1 MLKAVVWERQAEKWN
16 NPEMPQLLKD
26 RKIIFSKAV
35 SGGFS
40 LEASHCLTRS
50 SGVGTLWAVVF
61 AKFCGVNTP
70 TRANFQVTIW
80 CCWMLHWAERHSKA
94 GITAAQGS
102 WTEMWNYKPSKNESA
117 GTPEA
122 IWAVSSHEPSG
133 GVKGNPISFLRCA
146 PTWKGE
152 WEKKRVVRKNCQFEN
167 FPIYSLMQN

>member
-1 MLKAVVWERQAEKWN
+1 MLKAVVWERQAEEWN

-26 RKIIFSKAV
+26 RKIIFNKAV

-40 LEASHCLTRS
+40 LEANQCLSRS
-50 SGVGTLWAVVF
+50 SGVGMLRAVVF

-80 CCWMLHWAERHSKA
+80 RCWMLHCAERHAKT

-102 WTEMWNYKPSKNESA
+102 WTEIWNYKPSKNESA

-122 IWAVSSHEPSG
+122 IWAVCCHELSG
-133 GVKGNPISFLRCA
+133 AVKGNSISFLHCA
-146 PTWKGE
+146 ASWKG
-152 WEKKRVVRKNCQFEN
+152 KKRVVKKNCEFEN
-167 FPIYSLMQN
+167 FPIYSLMHN